1 MKGEKSV
8 DRYEV
13 INDILVR
20 LFNEIWELEE
30 KAIITEEFKDIT
42 NNDMHIIEATGLGE
56 GNNMSA
62 IARKLNITV
71 GSLTTSMNSI
81 VNKKYAVRI
90 RSESDRRVVYIKLTP
105 KGEKAYHHH
114 QKFHEKMVEAVVAY
128 LSEQEIDVLGK
139 SLKNLREFFRS
150 YNG

>member
-1 MKGEKSV
+1 M

-42 NNDMHIIEATGLGE
+42 NNDMHIIEAIGLGD
-56 GNNMSA
+56 GNNMST

-105 KGEKAYHHH
+105 KGEKAYHRH
-114 QKFHEKMVEAVVAY
+114 QEFHEKMVEAVVAH

-139 SLKNLREFFRS
+139 ALKNLREFFRS